1 MHKSKSEHLPSVL
14 FGRRSSPRKRGSKS
28 EMTLRWVRDRHVR
41 RRVPLLENKPIGDS
55 ELVVRQKLDSVA
67 RKHFGQGDAANVD
80 GWSVDKECY
89 EDYEG
94 EDGEEY
100 GGEDDDDDEDEFDEN
115 ISSISGAELLQ
126 MLASKKRH
134 HATNQQGNSF
144 ESQ

>member
-1 MHKSKSEHLPSVL
+1 
-14 FGRRSSPRKRGSKS
+14 
-28 EMTLRWVRDRHVR
+28 MTLRWVRDRHVSSNR
-41 RRVPLLENKPIGDS
+41 RRAPLLENKPIGDS
-55 ELVVRQKLDSVA
+55 ELVVRQKLDGAV
-67 RKHFGQGDAANVD
+67 RKQFGQGDAAKVD

-94 EDGEEY
+94 EDGDEY
-100 GGEDDDDDEDEFDEN
+100 GAEDDDDGDEFDES

-126 MLASKKRH
+126 MLAKKRH